1 VFKAPIRP
9 DVVSFVHTNISKN
22 KRQAY
27 AVYKEAGH
35 EATAQS
41 WGTGRAVARIPRVG
55 GGGTSRSGS
64 GAYGNMCR
72 GGRMFAPTKIWRRWH
87 RKVNVNQRR
96 FAVVSALAASALP
109 ALVMARGHR
118 VSDVN
123 EVPCVVSDSIES
135 VGKTKEAVAL
145 LTAIGAI
152 ADVEKS
158 KTTKKLRAG
167 KGKLRNRR
175 HVIRRGPLVI
185 YAKDDGIFQGFRN
198 IPGVDVA
205 SVNSLN
211 LLKLAPGGHLGRFCI
226 FSESAFKALDNV
238 FGTFRKVSKTKKGYT
253 LPQPSMANADI
264 TRVINSD
271 EVQSVCRETR
281 LGSRRTGTKKNPMN
295 NLNALLKV
303 NPYAK
308 TMKRNAIKFQAQRVA
323 AKAAALAAK
332 RK

>member
-1 VFKAPIRP
+1 
-9 DVVSFVHTNISKN
+9 
-22 KRQAY
+22 
-27 AVYKEAGH
+27 
-35 EATAQS
+35 
-41 WGTGRAVARIPRVG
+41 
-55 GGGTSRSGS
+55 
-64 GAYGNMCR
+64 
-72 GGRMFAPTKIWRRWH
+72 
-87 RKVNVNQRR
+87 
-96 FAVVSALAASALP
+96 
-109 ALVMARGHR
+109 MARGHR